1 MTEREK
7 IIQMRKSRNI
17 VAVALACVMLFMA
30 GTPVAAAEQKLA
42 SGITYNEIGSE
53 VEAYVE
59 EHADTTVG
67 MAISI
72 FDRERVIYQN
82 YFGYADKENEL
93 SVDADTV
100 FEWGSATKLLVWVSV
115 MQLWEQ
121 GELQLDCD
129 IRAYL
134 PEGFLNNLNYDTP
147 VTMTHLMN
155 HTAGFQEVY
164 SDLFVKDGTNLPT
177 LSAALLAHEPEQI
190 YEPGTVTA
198 YSNWGVALAAYI
210 VECVSGMSFADY
222 VHQNIFEPLG
232 MEHTAIAVNLS
243 DNTWVQ
249 EQRSELECYTIDG
262 ELIED
267 CFYYI
272 TLYPAGSCTSTMEDF
287 LTFAQALLK
296 QEDALFDSTETWKEL
311 FSPTSYFGDTDI
323 PANCHGFWVVPY
335 GEKAIG
341 HGGNTAGCS
350 SYLLIEPESGVGVV
364 VMTNQ
369 SQESIYNEDMM
380 ELIFG
385 KFESEQYFSE
395 ERELPD
401 GTYRP
406 ARTIR
411 KGPMKFFSLSFA
423 SGEED
428 MDEFWVYNMENGV
441 EKVSYSYSD
450 YVAVPTHVFIGEM
463 ALFIL
468 WVVATL
474 FSLISLLVKGIRYVI
489 NRICRKER
497 VGYVLG
503 TWSGIS
509 CGLQIVPVIL
519 LLAVMVKISEYDLS
533 SSYTWMFAL
542 CGVFPIV
549 MVALAIYGVGKMIR
563 TPSSKVRKVYNL
575 AVICS
580 LVVTVVNI
588 LYWELYM
595 FWAV

>member
-210 VECVSGMSFADY
+210 VECVSGMNFADY

-232 MEHTAIAVNLS
+232 MEHTAIAVDLS

-249 EQRSELECYTIDG
+249 EQRSDLECYTIDG
-262 ELIED
+262 
-267 CFYYI
+267 
-272 TLYPAGSCTSTMEDF
+272 
-287 LTFAQALLK
+287 
-296 QEDALFDSTETWKEL
+296 
-311 FSPTSYFGDTDI
+311 
-323 PANCHGFWVVPY
+323 
-335 GEKAIG
+335 
-341 HGGNTAGCS
+341 
-350 SYLLIEPESGVGVV
+350 
-364 VMTNQ
+364 
-369 SQESIYNEDMM
+369 
-380 ELIFG
+380 
-385 KFESEQYFSE
+385 
-395 ERELPD
+395 
-401 GTYRP
+401 
-406 ARTIR
+406 
-411 KGPMKFFSLSFA
+411 
-423 SGEED
+423 
-428 MDEFWVYNMENGV
+428 
-441 EKVSYSYSD
+441 
-450 YVAVPTHVFIGEM
+450 
-463 ALFIL
+463 
-468 WVVATL
+468 
-474 FSLISLLVKGIRYVI
+474 
-489 NRICRKER
+489 
-497 VGYVLG
+497 
-503 TWSGIS
+503 
-509 CGLQIVPVIL
+509 
-519 LLAVMVKISEYDLS
+519 
-533 SSYTWMFAL
+533 
-542 CGVFPIV
+542 
-549 MVALAIYGVGKMIR
+549 
-563 TPSSKVRKVYNL
+563 
-575 AVICS
+575 
-580 LVVTVVNI
+580 
-588 LYWELYM
+588 
-595 FWAV
+595 